1 MTELNYDKVKD
12 KLIVELV
19 GADRNDEMLK
29 EVPHTMVEDMAA
41 IYKIRLESDENHQA
55 TAMITNEF
63 LSALGVDVQQLH
75 QDALENAAQISPA
88 KVQDMAEILGIP
100 PEMSFGGPELIV
112 VTTENQIRGAGAIL
126 YPDVMEQLAENVEG
140 DFFVLPCSIHEVL
153 AVPDHGNMD
162 SAELQSIVMAV
173 NGSEVAPED
182 QLSDQVYHFDAK
194 ERVFELAE
202 KFEARQE
209 AKENERPSVLKVL
222 ADKQKNVEP
231 PKSGRGKE
239 AMELG

>member
-1 MTELNYDKVKD
+1 MAELNYDKVKD

-29 EVPHTMVEDMAA
+29 QVPHTMVEDMAA
-41 IYKIRLESDENHQA
+41 IYKVRLDSDAHHQ
-55 TAMITNEF
+55 TTMTVTNEM
-63 LSALGVDVQQLH
+63 LSALDVDVQQLH

-88 KVQDMAEILGIP
+88 KVLNMAEVLGLP
-100 PEMSFGGPELIV
+100 PDMGIGGPELIV
-112 VTTENQIRGAGAIL
+112 VTTENQIKGAGALL
-126 YPDVMEQLAENVEG
+126 YPGVMDQIAEKAGG
-140 DFFVLPCSIHEVL
+140 DFFVLPSSVHEVL
-153 AVPDHGNMD
+153 ALPDSGNITPAD
-162 SAELQSIVMAV
+162 LQEMVMAV
-173 NGSEVAPED
+173 NGSEVAPEE
-182 QLSDQVYHFDAK
+182 QLSDHVYHFDAK

-209 AKENERPSVLKVL
+209 AKENERPSVLKEL

-231 PKSGRGKE
+231 PKPGRGKE